1 MQEHTRLHRLC
12 ARAASAAAAAFAAI
26 LLTPSALDAQTLQ
39 TAREREAKRQDAQA
53 RQWALRNLDKIKNEP
68 PENPNDT
75 RPTYAEVARDF
86 EQLQLFNQTLSGAAR
101 GGAALDLDV
110 IKKHS
115 GEVRKRAS
123 RLRSCLALPEVK
135 EREAQFKLLEARTP
149 EAMRSAVASLDALVN
164 AFAWN
169 PVFHQT
175 NVVDLEHSTKAA
187 RDLAGII
194 SLSERINR
202 SAGEMSK
209 MAKRE
214 AKEVRREEK

>member
-1 MQEHTRLHRLC
+1 MRDYTRLH
-12 ARAASAAAAAFAAI
+12 AAHANAALAAVAAFVLI
-26 LLTPSALDAQTLQ
+26 LLASPALDAQTQ
-39 TAREREAKRQDAQA
+39 GSRAIEAKRQEAQQ
-53 RQWALRNLDKIKNEP
+53 RQWALRNLDKIKNAP
-68 PENPNDT
+68 PDVDPDS
-75 RPTYAEVARDF
+75 RPTYAAVAQDF
-86 EQLQLFNQTLSGAAR
+86 EQLQLVNNSLAGAAQ
-101 GGAALDLDV
+101 GGAALDYDV

-123 RLRSCLALPEVK
+123 RLKSCLALPEVK
-135 EREAQFKLLEARTP
+135 EQEAQSKVLETRTP
-149 EAMRSAVASLDALVN
+149 EAMKSAVASLDAMVY

-194 SLSERINR
+194 SLSERINK

-209 MAKRE
+209 IAKRE
-214 AKEVRREEK
+214 AKK

>member
-1 MQEHTRLHRLC
+1 MQDHTRLHRLY
-12 ARAASAAAAAFAAI
+12 ARAASAAAAAFVVI
-26 LLTPSALDAQTLQ
+26 LLTPAALNAQTSASRAL
-39 TAREREAKRQDAQA
+39 EAKRQDAQQ
-53 RQWALRNLDKIKNEP
+53 RTWALRNIDKINNVP

-75 RPTYAEVARDF
+75 RPTYAEVAQDF
-86 EQLQLFNQTLSGAAR
+86 EKLQLVNQSLSGAAR
-101 GGAALDLDV
+101 GGAALDLDL

-135 EREAQFKLLEARTP
+135 EQAAQLKLLEARTP
-149 EAMRSAVASLDALVN
+149 EAMKSAVASLDALVN

-175 NVVDLEHSTKAA
+175 NVVDLEHSTRAA

-194 SLSERINR
+194 SLSERINK
-202 SAGEMSK
+202 SASEMSK
-209 MAKRE
+209 LAKRE
-214 AKEVRREEK
+214 AKK